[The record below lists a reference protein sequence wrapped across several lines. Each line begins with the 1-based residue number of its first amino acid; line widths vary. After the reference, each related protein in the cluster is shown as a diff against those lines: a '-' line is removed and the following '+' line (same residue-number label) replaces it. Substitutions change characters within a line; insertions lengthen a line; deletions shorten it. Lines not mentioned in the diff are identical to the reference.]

1 VLVRA
6 RERQLAPTV
15 PTVTRHPHHHCVVR
29 FPRGQRHMPTSM
41 LRHYQ
46 VRLRRSR
53 RLPYRIAR
61 LLLLA
66 LPLGLLLVAY
76 IARH

>member
-1 VLVRA
+1 
-6 RERQLAPTV
+6 
-15 PTVTRHPHHHCVVR
+15 
-29 FPRGQRHMPTSM
+29 M
-41 LRHYQ
+41 LRHHR

-66 LPLGLLLVAY
+66 LPLALLLIAYVAERWPSKPGTRP
-76 IARH
+76 ITASTDCAPPPL

>member
-1 VLVRA
+1 
-6 RERQLAPTV
+6 
-15 PTVTRHPHHHCVVR
+15 
-29 FPRGQRHMPTSM
+29 MPTSM

>member
-1 VLVRA
+1 
-6 RERQLAPTV
+6 
-15 PTVTRHPHHHCVVR
+15 
-29 FPRGQRHMPTSM
+29 MPTSM
-41 LRHYQ
+41 LRHHR

-66 LPLGLLLVAY
+66 LPLALLLIAYVAE
-76 IARH
+76 R

>member
-1 VLVRA
+1 
-6 RERQLAPTV
+6 
-15 PTVTRHPHHHCVVR
+15 
-29 FPRGQRHMPTSM
+29 MPTSM
-41 LRHYQ
+41 LRHYR

-66 LPLGLLLVAY
+66 LLLALLLVVYVAE
-76 IARH
+76 R